1 MEKYIAYYRVSTKQ
15 QGNSGLGLE
24 AQRATVEAYATGRG
38 VVIAEHTEVE
48 SGRKDNR
55 EALTAAIVAAKQTGG
70 TLLIAKLD
78 RLARNAAFIFAVR
91 DAGVNFTAVD
101 MPEANT
107 LTIGIMAVMAQHEA
121 ELISA
126 RTKAA
131 LAAKKA
137 RGAKLGTPSNFSQA
151 GREKGVFAIKEK
163 AANNPNTKQA
173 KGYAL
178 MLRNEGAPLRTI
190 ADTLNKAGFKTARG
204 GQYSAVQ
211 VARLFG

>member
-15 QGNSGLGLE
+15 QGASGLGLE
-24 AQRATVEAYATGRG
+24 GQKATVENFAKGRG
-38 VVIAEHTEVE
+38 AVVAEYTEVE

-55 EALTAAIVAAKQTGG
+55 EALAAAIATAKQTGG

-78 RLARNAAFIFAVR
+78 RLARNVSFIFAVR

-126 RTKAA
+126 RTRSA

-137 RGAKLGTPSNFSQA
+137 RGCKLGNPSNFTQT
-151 GREKGVFAIKEK
+151 GREKGVQAHMVK
-163 AANNPNTKQA
+163 AANNPHTKQA
-173 KGYAL
+173 KGYAV
-178 MLRNEGAPLRTI
+178 MLRNGGAALRNI
-190 ADTLNKAGFKTARG
+190 ADTLNKEGFKTARG